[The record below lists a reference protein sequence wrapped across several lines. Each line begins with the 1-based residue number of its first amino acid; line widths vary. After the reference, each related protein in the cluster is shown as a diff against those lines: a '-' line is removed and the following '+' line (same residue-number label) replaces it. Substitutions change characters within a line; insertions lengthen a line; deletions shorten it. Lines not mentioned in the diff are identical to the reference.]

1 MRIKKE
7 IELDITSD
15 DVSNYLKKLYPYS
28 KIHYFLSLLL
38 QTCNIDELQEIEEL
52 LRKTLEKMNK

>member
-38 QTCNIDELQEIEEL
+38 QTCNM
-52 LRKTLEKMNK
+52 KK